1 MKPPLKLA
9 FRRTCL
15 VLLAIAPTF
24 LTGCLFKSEPIST
37 RHFIL
42 ASVSTNAE
50 PPVPPASGEGL
61 SVGIAP
67 VRMPS
72 HLLRDSLAVRNSAN
86 EIEYLEGAQW
96 GERLDQSFQRT
107 VAANLSRLLLTDH
120 VYATDWA
127 RNQVTRR
134 IFINVQQFEVDTQ
147 GHGTLLAHWRITAPD
162 SDSPLKTGT
171 LRLERT
177 GPSPRGNPAV
187 IPATLSDLTAEFSR
201 ELAKSIHES
210 SKGRDQ
216 SEVAVPARNPRLD

>member
-1 MKPPLKLA
+1 MKSRLKSA

-15 VLLAIAPTF
+15 VFMAIAATL
-24 LTGCLFKSEPIST
+24 LTGCLLQSKPISA

-42 ASVSTNAE
+42 APVSTNAE
-50 PPVPPASGEGL
+50 PPVPSASGEDL

-72 HLLRDSLAVRNSAN
+72 YLLRESLAVRNSAN
-86 EIEYLEGAQW
+86 EIEYLGGAQW
-96 GERLDQSFQRT
+96 GERLDQSFQRA
-107 VAANLSRLLLTDH
+107 VAANLSRLLLTDN

-147 GHGTLLAHWRITAPD
+147 GGGSLVAHWRITAPD
-162 SDSPLKTGT
+162 SDLPVKSGT
-171 LRLERT
+171 IRLERT
-177 GPSPRGNPAV
+177 GPSPRGNSAA

-210 SKGRDQ
+210 SKRRD
-216 SEVAVPARNPRLD
+216 